1 MDWGPIYADLW
12 TDEKFEGGSFTLRSF
27 FAFLLTNPYG
37 MKDLSGLYRVSPEQ
51 LSVATDST
59 LTPHEV
65 AEYLNECERRRLVM
79 RDGRWLWIINRF
91 ARVENPANVRTQI
104 NVGRAL
110 LACRSPRL
118 VAAWKYKY
126 AAWVPRI
133 EKALHQAIEVQGAP
147 EEVDDVLGLRAIVP
161 DPPPADDEPAVLYED
176 EIQAVWHFYMT
187 TIVAALGRPVS
198 YTLSAARRSL
208 ILTRLRDRIKD
219 QETGE
224 TRLVTIEDLMA
235 AISACAASDW
245 HLGRSPDSD
254 GTHYS
259 LERDI
264 LRDKEQL
271 ERWLEGA
278 RGATR
283 RRRAKARRGEPKLPP
298 EPSEPEAREERL

>member
-1 MDWGPIYADLW
+1 VVVVERLHPSDVARGGELVRSPWADVPSGNPLALL
-12 TDEKFEGGSFTLRSF
+12 EPRSR
-27 FAFLLTNPYG
+27 AVYLL
-37 MKDLSGLYRVSPEQ
+37 L
-51 LSVATDST
+51 VAGESAA
-59 LTPHEV
+59 EV
-65 AEYLNECERRRLVM
+65 GARLV
-79 RDGRWLWIINRF
+79 RDLRGRFVPDPELAA
-91 ARVENPANVRTQI
+91 ARTLASVS
-104 NVGRAL
+104 RAL
-110 LACRSPRL
+110 GLSP
-118 VAAWKYKY
+118 AAR
-126 AAWVPRI
+126 ARAGR
-133 EKALHQAIEVQGAP
+133 
-147 EEVDDVLGLRAIVP
+147 LRAIVP